1 MMKRMLVGGVVAIIA
16 LSVVAYAFASG
27 GDGDGANG
35 NPGDD
40 LAQVEPTPSEGAP
53 LDLPV
58 GTPSNANDTPATDGG
73 NAAGGT
79 RPAGSNEPF
88 GPAGEPITKTPDAP
102 VSSPPGPAPD
112 AVRPTPP
119 VLPTPT
125 TPAGPAPSLPAD
137 RHPEPAPID
146 GLDIRVAES
155 FPPQYF
161 LNIKAGLPSGC
172 AQKYTNSVSRSGD
185 VITVEVLNSMPQNTI
200 CTAIYGMYELN
211 IPLGSSFDSG
221 KTYTVKVN
229 DKTTTFTAQ

>member
-1 MMKRMLVGGVVAIIA
+1 MINRMLVGGVVAIVA

-27 GDGDGANG
+27 GGDGGDG

-40 LAQVEPTPSEGAP
+40 LAQVEPTPNDGAP
-53 LDLPV
+53 IDLPA
-58 GTPSNANDTPATDGG
+58 TPGNANDTPAPGDG

-79 RPAGSNEPF
+79 RPVGSNEPF

-102 VSSPPGPAPD
+102 VFSTPGPAPD
-112 AVRPTPP
+112 AVRPTPIASG
-119 VLPTPT
+119 PT
-125 TPAGPAPSLPAD
+125 TPAGPVPSLPAG
-137 RHPEPAPID
+137 RHPELAPID
-146 GLDIRVAES
+146 GLDIRIAES

-172 AQKYTNSVSRSGD
+172 AEKYTHTVTRSGD
-185 VITVEVLNSMPQNTI
+185 VITVEVLNSLPQNTI

-211 IPLGSSFDSG
+211 IPLGSDFDPG

-229 DKTTTFTAQ
+229 NKTTTFTAQ

>member
-1 MMKRMLVGGVVAIIA
+1 MINRMLLGGVVAIVA

-27 GDGDGANG
+27 GDGGGSNG

-40 LAQVEPTPSEGAP
+40 LAQAEPTPNDGAP
-53 LDLPV
+53 IDLPV
-58 GTPSNANDTPATDGG
+58 GTPGNANDTPAADGG

-79 RPAGSNEPF
+79 RPVGSNEPF

-102 VSSPPGPAPD
+102 VSTTPGPSPD
-112 AVRPTPP
+112 AVRPAPP
-119 VLPTPT
+119 VVPPPT

-172 AQKYTNSVSRSGD
+172 AQQYKHSVSRSGD

-211 IPLGSSFDSG
+211 IPLGTSFDPG

>member
-1 MMKRMLVGGVVAIIA
+1 MINRVLVGGVVAIVA

-27 GDGDGANG
+27 GDGGGDGSNG

-40 LAQVEPTPSEGAP
+40 LAQVEPTPSDRGP
-53 LDLPV
+53 IDLP
-58 GTPSNANDTPATDGG
+58 ATPAGSDGT
-73 NAAGGT
+73 AAGGT
-79 RPAGSNEPF
+79 RPVGSNNPF
-88 GPAGEPITKTPDAP
+88 GPAGESITKTPDAP
-102 VSSPPGPAPD
+102 VSSTPGPAPD
-112 AVRPTPP
+112 AIRPTPP
-119 VLPTPT
+119 IVPAPT
-125 TPAGPAPSLPAD
+125 TPAGSAPALPAD

-172 AQKYTNSVSRSGD
+172 AERYKYSVSRSGD

-211 IPLGSSFDSG
+211 INLGSSFDSG
-221 KTYTVKVN
+221 KAYTVKVN

>member
-1 MMKRMLVGGVVAIIA
+1 MINRMLVGGVVAIVA

-27 GDGDGANG
+27 GDGGRSNG
-35 NPGDD
+35 SPGND
-40 LAQVEPTPSEGAP
+40 LAQVEPTPSDGAP
-53 LDLPV
+53 IDLPA
-58 GTPSNANDTPATDGG
+58 TPGNANDTPVTGDG

-102 VSSPPGPAPD
+102 VSSTPGPAPD

-119 VLPTPT
+119 VASGPT
-125 TPAGPAPSLPAD
+125 TPAGPAPSLPAG
-137 RHPEPAPID
+137 RHAEPAPID

-172 AQKYTNSVSRSGD
+172 AEKYTHSVTRSGD

-211 IPLGSSFDSG
+211 IPLGSDFDSG
-221 KTYTVKVN
+221 KAYTVKVN

>member
-1 MMKRMLVGGVVAIIA
+1 MINRLLIGGVVAIVA

-27 GDGDGANG
+27 GDGGGSNG

-40 LAQVEPTPSEGAP
+40 LAQVEPTPNGGAP
-53 LDLPV
+53 VDLPAT
-58 GTPSNANDTPATDGG
+58 TPANANETPTTSGG

-102 VSSPPGPAPD
+102 VSNSPGPAPD
-112 AVRPTPP
+112 AVRPTPVP
-119 VLPTPT
+119 PAPPT
-125 TPAGPAPSLPAD
+125 TPAGQAPSLPAD

-172 AQKYTNSVSRSGD
+172 AQQYMHSVSRSGD
-185 VITVEVLNSMPQNTI
+185 VITVEVLNSMPRNTI

-211 IPLGSSFDSG
+211 INLGSSFDSG
-221 KTYTVKVN
+221 KTYTIKVN
-229 DKTTTFTAQ
+229 DETTTFIAQ